1 MQLSCKGGQFNAQTV
16 NSGFEMLFGTGGG
29 CLFDPL
35 GLHTGLLAFQSQNV
49 ANFERLRSY
58 DKVFQGLHVM

>member
-1 MQLSCKGGQFNAQTV
+1 MRQPLNTGI
-16 NSGFEMLFGTGGG
+16 EMLFGTGGG

-35 GLHTGLLAFQSQNV
+35 DSHTGLLAFQSQNV
-49 ANFERLRSY
+49 ANFKMLRSY